1 MNDFFGTLVVLLLL
15 LTALYIL
22 VNQDWRWAI
31 AALGLQ
37 YIWAFLLVIATWP
50 AELAVVKLVTGWIAA
65 SVLGLTRLNLP
76 EDPAP
81 TDSGVPSGR
90 VFRLLAAGLVVLM
103 TLGAAPRLADWSR
116 AFGIYPSWGGL
127 LLIGIGLMQIA
138 LRPGMFRSAL
148 GLLTLFSGFE
158 ILYAAVE
165 ASTLVTGLLTALN
178 LGIALV
184 SAYLLSA
191 PSLEVQ
197 E

>member
-1 MNDFFGTLVVLLLL
+1 MSDFTGTLVVLLLL
-15 LTALYIL
+15 ITVLYIL

-37 YIWAFLLVIATWP
+37 YVWAFLLVIPSWP

-76 EDPAP
+76 ATPPA
-81 TDSGVPSGR
+81 TGSVPSGR
-90 VFRLLAAGLVVLM
+90 VFRLLAAGLVVLLV
-103 TLGAAPRLADWSR
+103 LGAAPRLTDWSR
-116 AFGIYPSWGGL
+116 AFGIYPAWGGL

-138 LRPGMFRSAL
+138 LRSGFFRSAL
-148 GLLTLFSGFE
+148 GLLTLFAGFE

-165 ASTLVTGLLTALN
+165 ASTLVTGLLAAVN

-184 SAYLLSA
+184 GSYLLAA
-191 PSLEVQ
+191 PTLEA
-197 E
+197 EE